1 MKKFVL
7 AAFMAAMLLA
17 ALLGAGSRTA
27 DAGSP
32 TPTPTSMST
41 RTPAPYRGPA
51 TVTPMPGRWPAW
63 CDNLTIGGRYLEHE
77 CAVLTEYV
85 CPNRGAAVPIQFY
98 PSNLPGGYDL
108 DCAETGKGI
117 AFPKPRRVPPPSV
130 PPTATPVPPA
140 TETPQSP
147 PPSVPPTATATGPF
161 YGPTPSDL
169 PNTGGGAG
177 LPTPT
182 PGGQGEVPGHETLG
196 DGGFN
201 PSFLGAAVL
210 VLIGLVVVASRR
222 R

>member
-7 AAFMAAMLLA
+7 AAMLAAMLLV
-17 ALLGAGSRTA
+17 ALLGASGKVE
-27 DAGSP
+27 AGSP
-32 TPTPTSMST
+32 MATPTSMST
-41 RTPAPYRGPA
+41 RTPAP
-51 TVTPMPGRWPAW
+51 TVTP
-63 CDNLTIGGRYLEHE
+63 N
-77 CAVLTEYV
+77 
-85 CPNRGAAVPIQFY
+85 
-98 PSNLPGGYDL
+98 
-108 DCAETGKGI
+108 
-117 AFPKPRRVPPPSV
+117 
-130 PPTATPVPPA
+130 
-140 TETPQSP
+140 
-147 PPSVPPTATATGPF
+147 GPF